1 MAIELH
7 EFQLILLRTPQG
19 APDYDDETTAR
30 IQREHL
36 AFYAALRED
45 GRVVTNGPVMRQ
57 PDETLRGIAIYAMAS
72 VQEAS
77 TLAETDPAVR
87 AGRLEVVAMTWLCP
101 PHTMVRDGMPVTLGD

>member
-7 EFQLILLRTPQG
+7 EFQLILLRTPDG
-19 APDYDDETTAR
+19 APDYDDETAAR

-36 AFYAALRED
+36 AFYAALREE

-57 PDETLRGIAIYAMAS
+57 PDETLRGISIFAMES
-72 VQEAS
+72 VEDARA
-77 TLAETDPAVR
+77 LAQTDPAVR

-101 PHTMVRDGMPVTLGD
+101 PHTMVRDGIPVTVGD